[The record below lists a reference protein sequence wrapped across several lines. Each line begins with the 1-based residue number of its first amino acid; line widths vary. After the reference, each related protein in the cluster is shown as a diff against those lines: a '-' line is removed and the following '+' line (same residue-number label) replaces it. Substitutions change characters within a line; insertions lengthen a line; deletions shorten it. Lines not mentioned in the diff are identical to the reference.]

1 VRSSDVAPRRFH
13 RAARAAEHD
22 GTARCG
28 GLIAWLKPLR
38 HNARVKL
45 QQNTPGDE
53 RRPTTGDD
61 AGGEQGPS
69 LRGALMLRPQA
80 WLRQNVALA
89 T

>member
-1 VRSSDVAPRRFH
+1 MK
-13 RAARAAEHD
+13 
-22 GTARCG
+22 G
-28 GLIAWLKPLR
+28 GRKE
-38 HNARVKL
+38 V
-45 QQNTPGDE
+45 
-53 RRPTTGDD
+53 DD